1 MALLKA
7 VQNGEFLSATLDLS
21 LPFEAGEW
29 QLENGV
35 LCQLTAR
42 GVLTVIPPGLS
53 AASKDIVISS
63 GVHGDET
70 GPIELLQQ
78 LVKKILLG
86 DLMPEHRLLL
96 IIGHPEAINAHTRFI
111 DENMNRLFGGIN
123 DEKNVD
129 CSRANLLQCSVDAFF
144 QNSPL
149 KNAERWHLDL
159 HSAIRDSQHYTFAVS
174 PFSEHK
180 TRGLALFN
188 FLHHGEIEA
197 MMLSGSAAPTFSWYS
212 AQNYGAQ
219 ALTMELGKVARLGE
233 NDLERLDTFNQA
245 MLALVSQQSL
255 PDYQGDKQVCVYRVT
270 RTLTKHTDQFA
281 FTFPANQANFTYFEE
296 GAVLG
301 SDNGEEYV
309 AAKGGESVVFPN
321 PNVALGQ
328 RACLLVKQ
336 SDVDLTDQVVAKF

>member
-42 GVLTVIPPGLS
+42 GVLTVIPPDLS
-53 AASKDIVISS
+53 AASKDIIISA

-78 LVKKILLG
+78 LAEKILLG

-129 CSRANLLQCSVDAFF
+129 RIRANLLQRSVDAFF
-144 QNSPL
+144 QNSPSE
-149 KNAERWHLDL
+149 NAER
-159 HSAIRDSQHYTFAVS
+159 
-174 PFSEHK
+174 
-180 TRGLALFN
+180 
-188 FLHHGEIEA
+188 
-197 MMLSGSAAPTFSWYS
+197 
-212 AQNYGAQ
+212 
-219 ALTMELGKVARLGE
+219 
-233 NDLERLDTFNQA
+233 
-245 MLALVSQQSL
+245 
-255 PDYQGDKQVCVYRVT
+255 
-270 RTLTKHTDQFA
+270 
-281 FTFPANQANFTYFEE
+281 
-296 GAVLG
+296 
-301 SDNGEEYV
+301 
-309 AAKGGESVVFPN
+309 
-321 PNVALGQ
+321 
-328 RACLLVKQ
+328 
-336 SDVDLTDQVVAKF
+336 